1 LIRMDFERSLEDYGD
16 DSFIQYAS
24 NLIAEH
30 DVVLLSDYAKGTL
43 ARVEAVIAHCNALSV
58 PVLVDPKGDKF
69 ERYRGATLITPN
81 LSEFEAVVGRCEQD
95 DARISQYARELCEA
109 YDFNA
114 VLVTRSERGMTLQ
127 TREGAPLH
135 LSALAREVFDVTGA
149 GDTVISALAAGLAS
163 DASDD
168 SLENSTRLAN
178 LAAGLVVGKVGTAT
192 VTRDELEG
200 ALSGTSLGDSA
211 VEIDSGI
218 VDEADLLTSVDRR
231 RAKGERIVMTNGCFD
246 ILHPGHVTYLNDAAK
261 LADVLIV
268 AVNDDASVVRLKG
281 ADRPINPLHA
291 RMSVLAGLRSV
302 TYVVPFSEDT
312 PARLIQAISP
322 DLLVKGGDYAVSDI
336 AGHEHVLETGGE
348 VIVLD
353 FLPGYSTTSTLER
366 INKSVDD

>member
-1 LIRMDFERSLEDYGD
+1 M
-16 DSFIQYAS
+16 
-24 NLIAEH
+24 
-30 DVVLLSDYAKGTL
+30 
-43 ARVEAVIAHCNALSV
+43 
-58 PVLVDPKGDKF
+58 
-69 ERYRGATLITPN
+69 
-81 LSEFEAVVGRCEQD
+81 
-95 DARISQYARELCEA
+95 
-109 YDFNA
+109 
-114 VLVTRSERGMTLQ
+114 
-127 TREGAPLH
+127 
-135 LSALAREVFDVTGA
+135 
-149 GDTVISALAAGLAS
+149 
-163 DASDD
+163 
-168 SLENSTRLAN
+168 
-178 LAAGLVVGKVGTAT
+178 GKVGTAT